1 MAGDIAIFY
10 CFPRSGGTLLS
21 QCLLCAPRNVV
32 FSEINP
38 AGSMV
43 EPEKQAAEWFDLA
56 GKGEVRSLSRRSY
69 IEKIALFARRC
80 KTAKKHLCIRD
91 WPAINFVPDVS
102 PLSPCPSGLLEQ
114 QLYLRRAG
122 YPLHEAALVRR
133 SQTMYD
139 SLRHHIPSLRN
150 LSPTRFASAYKAYLQ
165 ALGGIPRF
173 QLEQLQACP
182 EPVLREICTVLGL
195 DFAPDFASR
204 FHLET
209 RVTGNNTLPEPPPSA
224 GWETIQ
230 RQPACTQGPA
240 STPAMQQCFAELDL
254 LAGYKDA

>member
-1 MAGDIAIFY
+1 MADPLAIFY

-32 FSEINP
+32 LSEINP

-56 GKGEVRSLSRRSY
+56 GKGEVRSLGRRRY

-80 KTAKKHLCIRD
+80 QASKKHLCIRD

-102 PLSPCPSGLLEQ
+102 SMSPRPSGLLEQ

-122 YPLHEAALVRR
+122 YPLREAALVRR
-133 SQTMYD
+133 SQAMYD
-139 SLRHHIPSLRN
+139 SLRRHIPSLRN

-165 ALGGIPRF
+165 ALGGMPRF

-204 FHLET
+204 FHLALGSGELD
-209 RVTGNNTLPEPPPSA
+209 RGVVG
-224 GWETIQ
+224 
-230 RQPACTQGPA
+230 A
-240 STPAMQQCFAELDL
+240 STRSMNEGQMPTLHVPDIVGPVRDSKHRAP
-254 LAGYKDA
+254 